1 MMSSSLSGRRLIDGR
16 VLGREI
22 ETMIF
27 TMPNQGPLERTT
39 FDRFP
44 VAGTDL
50 VLSSL
55 RPLGARSPFGRR
67 SRNAALRLSD
77 ARRQP
82 NYWRGLTS
90 HQTKCGLAPSRAPA
104 QIAGMG
110 RHEHPISRT
119 PASPQAGAAVASHV
133 GERSLCPTHSRPPDL
148 LKYNPGNQI
157 RRRAQFV
164 TRWGYTAFS
173 LPNTC

>member
-1 MMSSSLSGRRLIDGR
+1 M
-16 VLGREI
+16 
-22 ETMIF
+22 TM
-27 TMPNQGPLERTT
+27 TANPGPLERTT

-44 VAGTDL
+44 VAGTGL

-55 RPLGARSPFGRR
+55 RHLGARSLFGRR

-82 NYWRGLTS
+82 KYRRALTS

-110 RHEHPISRT
+110 RYEHPISRT
-119 PASPQAGAAVASHV
+119 PAPPQAGAAVASHV
-133 GERSLCPTHSRPPDL
+133 GERSLCPTQSRPPDL
-148 LKYNPGNQI
+148 LKYDPGNQI

-173 LPNTC
+173 LPNTGWATSHAP